1 MAEEKPEEKDEILE
15 VMEVV
20 PSPSAEDQEHV
31 DMSAACAEPIVVQDP
46 YLYLITT
53 GLSAKEKDSLLE
65 RLVLKATDIRLKFC
79 TLASNFHES
88 LLTRNVNVSN
98 LNDEVH
104 TFHPYYYE
112 RVCN

>member
-1 MAEEKPEEKDEILE
+1 
-15 VMEVV
+15 MEVV

-31 DMSAACAEPIVVQDP
+31 DISAACAEPIVVQDP
-46 YLYLITT
+46 FPYLITS
-53 GLSAKEKDSLLE
+53 GLSAEEKDSLLE
-65 RLVLKATDIRLKFC
+65 RLVLKAADIRLKFC

-88 LLTRNVNVSN
+88 LLTRNVNMSK